1 MKDIVELTRLYLNE
15 TLDSDDIELLN
26 EFIGLRTGAIV
37 VGLGKVKQYASKLD
51 QEIGSL
57 RRDLSDLRK
66 STPEDA
72 PQKLADALETMGKL
86 FWLQRKMG
94 MYTALTAAATG
105 VGVDNN
111 GVYPSRKTLRKIRA
125 AKDQSNYSSLSGLLE
140 WSQCKFPKR
149 RSENG

>member
-15 TLDSDDIELLN
+15 TPDSDDIELLN

-57 RRDLSDLRK
+57 RRDLSNLRK

-105 VGVDNN
+105 VGVDK
-111 GVYPSRKTLRKIRA
+111 STKILQRME
-125 AKDQSNYSSLSGLLE
+125 KQ
-140 WSQCKFPKR
+140 KR
-149 RSENG
+149 

>member
-1 MKDIVELTRLYLNE
+1 MKDLVELTRLHLNE
-15 TLDSDDIELLN
+15 TPDSDDIELLN

-72 PQKLADALETMGKL
+72 PQKIADALETMGKL

-94 MYTALTAAATG
+94 MYTVLTAAATG
-105 VGVDNN
+105 VGVDK
-111 GVYPSRKTLRKIRA
+111 STKILQRME
-125 AKDQSNYSSLSGLLE
+125 KQ
-140 WSQCKFPKR
+140 KR
-149 RSENG
+149 

>member
-15 TLDSDDIELLN
+15 TPDSDDIELLN
-26 EFIGLRTGAIV
+26 EFIGLRTGAIA

-66 STPEDA
+66 SSPEDA

-105 VGVDNN
+105 VGVDK
-111 GVYPSRKTLRKIRA
+111 STKILQRME
-125 AKDQSNYSSLSGLLE
+125 KQT
-140 WSQCKFPKR
+140 R
-149 RSENG
+149 